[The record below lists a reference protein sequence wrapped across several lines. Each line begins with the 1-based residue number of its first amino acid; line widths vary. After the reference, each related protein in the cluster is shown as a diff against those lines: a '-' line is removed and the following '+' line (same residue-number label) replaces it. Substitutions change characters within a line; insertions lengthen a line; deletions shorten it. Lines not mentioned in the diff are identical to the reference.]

1 MWSDPPV
8 ARKLRRGG
16 AKKASPLFVLC
27 QNDTAN
33 TPNTIPVTPFLLT
46 EDLNDNF
53 ASLFRPTEYPNHNSA
68 THFRPIEHPNHIPA
82 ALFRLT
88 EDPNHNSATPDPF
101 AKILSTS
108 PTYPLF
114 LSQA

>member
-1 MWSDPPV
+1 MPK
-8 ARKLRRGG
+8 RHGKH
-16 AKKASPLFVLC
+16 
-27 QNDTAN
+27 
-33 TPNTIPVTPFLLT
+33 PNTIPVAIFQLT
-46 EDLNDNF
+46 EDLNDNS
-53 ASLFRPTEYPNHNSA
+53 ACLFRPTEYPNHNSA
-68 THFRPIEHPNHIPA
+68 THIRPIEHPNHISA

-108 PTYPLF
+108 PTHSLF